1 MVVRSNPELTFLG
14 ETQGNYSGI
23 CGNPFGME
31 KPSWFMFTL
40 WIGIGFRIG
49 SSFVYFAFTLIH
61 LGVGSL
67 TCGFRFSSAFSS
79 SFFFRRVLRIIMIK
93 EATVRRKRTVRAATR
108 PRTASHPHPTRT
120 TLPSRPTTTNTNIR
134 ARQTRSMRRP
144 QAPRTSLPRTI

>member
-61 LGVGSL
+61 LGPL
-67 TCGFRFSSAFSS
+67 GF
-79 SFFFRRVLRIIMIK
+79 
-93 EATVRRKRTVRAATR
+93 
-108 PRTASHPHPTRT
+108 
-120 TLPSRPTTTNTNIR
+120 TLIYLDSP
-134 ARQTRSMRRP
+134 
-144 QAPRTSLPRTI
+144 